1 MDERKTYSR
10 QHDPS
15 QESVILENNH
25 RELLKN
31 FENGYPSA
39 FQEILA
45 NNIEHL
51 QHSIETIANQEGYP
65 DGLTKEVIKAL
76 FGGIQAKIAD
86 HKFVR
91 WVAKTGAKAAV
102 ENFRSQSTPDQLRV
116 TL

>member
-1 MDERKTYSR
+1 MDGQKTYTR
-10 QHDPS
+10 QHDPNR
-15 QESVILENNH
+15 ESVILENNH
-25 RELLKN
+25 WEFLKI
-31 FENGYPSA
+31 FDNGYPFA

-51 QHSIETIANQEGYP
+51 QHSIETIATQEGHP
-65 DGLTKEVIKAL
+65 DGLTNEVIKAL
-76 FGGIQAKIAD
+76 FGGIQAQIAD
-86 HKFVR
+86 RKFVQ